1 MGKVILKSCG
11 VCVLS
16 LIGAMALISN
26 AQAKPVFTGVN
37 FSGTYACKG
46 NNEQVGDY
54 EVTAVLKLNRV
65 SSYAKFGAYDFST
78 ETDNSSTYKGQAVAD
93 GYRLALSYTLTEGR
107 NVEYSTGIAEMKK
120 IKGNIWSF
128 RNQYYE
134 PDDSGGNFGFEY
146 CVMKST
152 AAIKP
157 FAKPAPSKKKVESKP
172 L

>member
-1 MGKVILKSCG
+1 MRKVILKCCG
-11 VCVLS
+11 FCLVGF
-16 LIGAMALISN
+16 GAMALVN
-26 AQAKPVFTGVN
+26 TAQAKPAFTGIN

-78 ETDNSSTYKGQAVAD
+78 ETDNASTYKGQAVAD
-93 GYRLALSYTLTEGR
+93 GLRLALSYTLTEGR

-120 IKGNIWSF
+120 TKGNVWSF

-134 PDDSGGNFGFEY
+134 PDDSGGNYGFEY
-146 CVMKST
+146 CVMKPT
-152 AAIKP
+152 ALVKTAKAVPAKRKVGVKP
-157 FAKPAPSKKKVESKP
+157 
-172 L
+172 

>member
-1 MGKVILKSCG
+1 MRKVILKSCG
-11 VCVLS
+11 FCVVGF
-16 LIGAMALISN
+16 IGAMTLVN
-26 AQAKPVFTGVN
+26 TAQAKPAFTGIN

-78 ETDNSSTYKGQAVAD
+78 ETDNASTYKGQAVAD
-93 GYRLALSYTLTEGR
+93 GLRLALSYTLTEGR

-120 IKGNIWSF
+120 TKGNVWSF

-134 PDDSGGNFGFEY
+134 PDDSGGNYGFEY
-146 CVMKST
+146 CVMKPT
-152 AAIKP
+152 AAVKTAKALPAKRKVGVKP
-157 FAKPAPSKKKVESKP
+157 
-172 L
+172 

>member
-11 VCVLS
+11 VCVLG
-16 LIGAMALISN
+16 LIGVMALISN

-78 ETDNSSTYKGQAVAD
+78 ETDNASTYKGQAVAD
-93 GYRLALSYTLTEGR
+93 GNRLALSYTLTEGR

-134 PDDSGGNFGFEY
+134 PDDSGGNYGFEY
-146 CVMKST
+146 CVMRS
-152 AAIKP
+152 AAAVKAV
-157 FAKPAPSKKKVESKP
+157 AKPATSKRKIEPKP